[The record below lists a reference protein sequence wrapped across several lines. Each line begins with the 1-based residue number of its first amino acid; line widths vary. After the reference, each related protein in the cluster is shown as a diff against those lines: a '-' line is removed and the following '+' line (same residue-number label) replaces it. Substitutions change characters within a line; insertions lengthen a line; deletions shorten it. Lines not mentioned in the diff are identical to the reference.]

1 MYFLSQIILL
11 MENKLYASGGKFCS
25 LCETFI
31 DYYTNLFLVKFYKL
45 VIIGYNEVISLIGQV

>member
-1 MYFLSQIILL
+1 
-11 MENKLYASGGKFCS
+11 MENELYVSGGKFCS

-45 VIIGYNEVISLIGQV
+45 VVIDYNEVINFIGQD

>member
-11 MENKLYASGGKFCS
+11 MENELYVSGGKFCS

-45 VIIGYNEVISLIGQV
+45 VVIDYNEVINFISQD